1 MTHLHRSPDDARTA
15 VGQLLGLL
23 RTGEQSAHLAFRR
36 LSRRLPPAS
45 ARYAQHALSSIAID
59 EATHDQWLA
68 TAADSAGI
76 FAIPAPVGVRR
87 FFVKLES
94 RDIRTHLV
102 RIAAL
107 DACVCQILSCVLA
120 ARRSSC
126 IPPALLTSLAAIRR
140 DEAVHVRTTR
150 GLAREFGVDP
160 VAARALQ
167 LETRGEF
174 GLVLAHY
181 GAAFDA
187 LGVDAG
193 MLQRRISR
201 RDT

>member
-1 MTHLHRSPDDARTA
+1 MALSHRLPDNERNA
-15 VGQLLGLL
+15 VGLLLGLL
-23 RTGEQSAHLAFRR
+23 RTGEQSAHVAFRR

-45 ARYAQHALSSIAID
+45 TRYVHHALSSIAID

-68 TAADSAGI
+68 TAAASAGI
-76 FAIPAPVGVRR
+76 SASPAPVGVRR
-87 FFVKLES
+87 FFVRLES
-94 RDIRTHLV
+94 RDIRIHLV

-120 ARRSSC
+120 LRRPSC
-126 IPPALLTSLAAIRR
+126 IPPALIAALAAIRK

-150 GLAREFGVDP
+150 GLARDFGVDP
-160 VAARALQ
+160 VAAHALE
-167 LETRGEF
+167 LDTRGEF

-187 LGVDAG
+187 LGLDTE

-201 RDT
+201 RDP